1 MFLTKQ
7 FGKRPLSLAVAA
19 AVAPALAS
27 TALAQSP
34 QLEEV
39 VVTATKRAENLQDVP
54 ISVNALSGD
63 AMRSQNILTFD
74 DYVEFL
80 PNVVSAGIGPGQ
92 KEIYIRGSAS
102 EQSSITV
109 APAQGSAPGVALYFD
124 EMPVSF
130 GARNLDV
137 YAADLDRIE
146 VLSGPQ
152 GTLFGA
158 SSQSGNMRLIT
169 SKPNADEFEA
179 SVDFGMSST
188 RGGANSDNLEVMVNV
203 PINDKGAVRFV
214 GYRDKQGGWI
224 DNAEGTFTPN
234 GEVIDRNNSAG
245 FGPFFG
251 DFPLTTIQSTNNADL
266 AKDNWNEA
274 EYNGFRVAASYD
286 LNDDWSA
293 LVTHMSQEIDVEG
306 SFLVDPSLGQDRSQK
321 YVPERNV
328 DEFDITTW
336 TLEGRI
342 ANLDVVYTGG
352 YIDREVDALIDYT
365 HYNNGGGYIT
375 YYLCSGNIYSGDK
388 ANARNTCFDPT
399 KQYADESTNER
410 TTHEFRISSDP
421 DNRLRWMA
429 GVYMSDVDTTH
440 IGEFQ
445 YFSTNDAFSE
455 HIINYFT
462 DENGDYVNWAPFSV
476 GNTTIP
482 NTAGTNTEG
491 PRSPLTTFYN
501 DYTRTEEETAYF
513 GEVAF
518 DLTDDLTVSLSAR
531 QYDLK
536 SQLQGASNFS
546 FGCRYGAPFTDRD
559 TPAGAGFGNA
569 EVTADGRCN
578 SNAFSNDVTARLLTL
593 GAYAASGDASIIQDA
608 TSPNGARDMFR
619 GGGDND
625 KTLLAIQE
633 GRLDISDISTDG
645 STKEKDTIVRL
656 SLNYNLSD
664 DVMLYGIYS
673 EGYRPATQNRNAGQL
688 AANQCKE
695 DDPNYAT
702 CIQTNVYHGYVV
714 PAVAVTDTLENIE
727 FGMKGEFLD
736 RTLRLNASFYMTEIT
751 DLQVSRFDPS
761 NVAFLVFM
769 ENVGDAESNGIDVD
783 FQWAAGTN
791 LLISGA
797 ASFLDTELTRINPQ
811 LEGVAV
817 PVGSELPL
825 APRFSGNLRVRYD
838 FEMPG
843 WYGMN
848 GYVTGAITHRGESAA
863 GIVGSAAFMDDT
875 ALLAYGSRSGLDQQN
890 EGGTFGTVNDS
901 EGALPANTRFVNEAA
916 TTLNLSAGFM
926 KDSWLAEVYVRNLT
940 SEAGTIVQTAGK
952 FTPEATVNRPRT
964 IGMRI
969 SYSF

>member
-1 MFLTKQ
+1 MFLTNK

-19 AVAPALAS
+19 AIAPALAS
-27 TALAQSP
+27 TALAQNL

-63 AMRSQNILTFD
+63 AMRSQNIMTFD

-109 APAQGSAPGVALYFD
+109 APAQGSAPGVALYLD

-137 YAADLDRIE
+137 YAADLERIE

-169 SKPNADEFEA
+169 NKPNQDEFEA
-179 SVDFGMSST
+179 SIDFGMSST
-188 RGGANSDNLEVMVNV
+188 SGGAGSNNVEAMINIPLSDRA
-203 PINDKGAVRFV
+203 AVRFV
-214 GYRDKQGGWI
+214 GYSDNQGGWI
-224 DNAEGTFTPN
+224 DNVSGSFTPS

-245 FGPFFG
+245 YGPFFSG
-251 DFPLTTIQSTNNADL
+251 FPLTTIQSASNADL
-266 AKDNWNEA
+266 AEDDWNEA
-274 EYNGFRVAASYD
+274 KYNGFRVAASYD
-286 LNDDWSA
+286 FNDEWSG
-293 LVTHMSQEIDVEG
+293 LLTHMSQEIDVEG
-306 SFLVDPSLGQDRSQK
+306 SFLVDPSLGDEKSMK
-321 YVPERNV
+321 FAPEHNL

-336 TLEGRI
+336 TLEGRL
-342 ANLDVVYTGG
+342 ANLDMVYTGG
-352 YIDREVDALIDYT
+352 YIDREVDAIIDYT

-388 ANARNTCFDPT
+388 ANATNTCFDPT
-399 KQYADESTNER
+399 KQYADASTNER
-410 TTHEFRISSDP
+410 TTHEIRFSSDP

-440 IGEFQ
+440 VGEFQ
-445 YFSTNDAFSE
+445 YMSTNDAFSE
-455 HIINYFT
+455 HIVNYF
-462 DENGDYVNWAPFSV
+462 GSGAPFEV

-482 NTAGTNTEG
+482 NTAGTNTVG

-501 DYTRTEEETAYF
+501 DYTRTEEETAFF
-513 GEVAF
+513 GEVAL
-518 DLTDDLTVSLSAR
+518 DLTDDLTISLSAR
-531 QYDLK
+531 RYDLK

-569 EVTADGRCN
+569 EVTPDGRCN
-578 SNAFSNDVTARLLTL
+578 SNAFSNDVTSRLLTL
-593 GAYAASGDASIIQDA
+593 GAYAASGDDNIILNA

-619 GGGDND
+619 GGGSNAA
-625 KTLLAIQE
+625 TLAAIQN
-633 GRLDISDISTDG
+633 GNLDIGDISADG
-645 STKEKDTIVRL
+645 STEEEDTIVRL

-664 DVMLYGIYS
+664 DVMVYGIYS

-688 AANQCKE
+688 AANQSG
-695 DDPNYAT
+695 
-702 CIQTNVYHGYVV
+702 VYEGYVV

-783 FQWAAGTN
+783 FQWAAGSN

-797 ASFLDTELTRINPQ
+797 ASFLDTEITRLNPQ
-811 LEGVAV
+811 LQGVAV

-825 APRFSGNLRVRYD
+825 APRFSGNVRVRYD
-838 FEMPG
+838 YEVPSMAA
-843 WYGMN
+843 N
-848 GYVTGAITHRGESAA
+848 GYVTAALVHRGESVA

-875 ALLAYGSRSGLDQQN
+875 GVLAYGASSGLGLQN
-890 EGGTFGTVNDS
+890 EGGTFGTVNDRT
-901 EGALPANTRFVNEAA
+901 GNLPANTRFVNESA
-916 TTLNLSAGFM
+916 TMINLSAGLE
-926 KDSWLAEVYVRNLT
+926 KDNWLAEVYVRNLT
-940 SEAGTIVQTAGK
+940 SEEGAIVQTAGK
-952 FTPEATVNRPRT
+952 FTPEATINRPRT
-964 IGMRI
+964 LGLRL
-969 SYSF
+969 SYRF

>member
-1 MFLTKQ
+1 MFLTNK

-19 AVAPALAS
+19 AIAPALAS
-27 TALAQSP
+27 TALAQNL

-63 AMRSQNILTFD
+63 AMRSQNIMTFD

-109 APAQGSAPGVALYFD
+109 APAQGSAPGVALYLD

-137 YAADLDRIE
+137 YAADLERIE

-169 SKPNADEFEA
+169 NKPNQDEFEA
-179 SVDFGMSST
+179 SIDFGMSST
-188 RGGANSDNLEVMVNV
+188 SGGAGSNNVEAMINIPLSDRA
-203 PINDKGAVRFV
+203 AVRFV
-214 GYRDKQGGWI
+214 GYSDNQGGWI
-224 DNAEGTFTPN
+224 DNVSGSFTPS

-245 FGPFFG
+245 YGPFFSG
-251 DFPLTTIQSTNNADL
+251 FPLTTIQSASNADL
-266 AKDNWNEA
+266 AEDDWNEA
-274 EYNGFRVAASYD
+274 KYNGFRVAASYD
-286 LNDDWSA
+286 FNDEWSG
-293 LVTHMSQEIDVEG
+293 LLTHMSQEIDVEG
-306 SFLVDPSLGQDRSQK
+306 SFLVDPSLGDEKSMK
-321 YVPERNV
+321 FAPEHNL

-336 TLEGRI
+336 TLEGRL
-342 ANLDVVYTGG
+342 ANLDMVYTGG
-352 YIDREVDALIDYT
+352 YIDREVDAIIDYT

-388 ANARNTCFDPT
+388 ANATNTCFDPT
-399 KQYADESTNER
+399 KQYADASTNER
-410 TTHEFRISSDP
+410 TTHEIRFSSDP

-440 IGEFQ
+440 VGEFQ
-445 YFSTNDAFSE
+445 YMSTNDAFSE
-455 HIINYFT
+455 HIVNYF
-462 DENGDYVNWAPFSV
+462 GSGAPFEV

-482 NTAGTNTEG
+482 NTAGTNTVG

-501 DYTRTEEETAYF
+501 DYTRTEEETAFF
-513 GEVAF
+513 GEVAL
-518 DLTDDLTVSLSAR
+518 DLTDDLTISLSAR
-531 QYDLK
+531 RYDLK

-569 EVTADGRCN
+569 EVTPDGRCN
-578 SNAFSNDVTARLLTL
+578 SNAFSNDVTSRLLTL
-593 GAYAASGDASIIQDA
+593 GAYAASGDDNIILNA

-619 GGGDND
+619 GGGSNAA
-625 KTLLAIQE
+625 TLAAIQN
-633 GRLDISDISTDG
+633 GNLDIGDISADG
-645 STKEKDTIVRL
+645 STEEEDTIVRL

-664 DVMLYGIYS
+664 DVMVYGIYS

-688 AANQCKE
+688 AANQSG
-695 DDPNYAT
+695 
-702 CIQTNVYHGYVV
+702 VYEGYVV

-783 FQWAAGTN
+783 FQWAAGNN

-797 ASFLDTELTRINPQ
+797 ASFLDTEITRLNPQ
-811 LEGVAV
+811 LQGVAV

-825 APRFSGNLRVRYD
+825 APRFSGNVRVRYD
-838 FEMPG
+838 YEVPSMAA
-843 WYGMN
+843 N
-848 GYVTGAITHRGESAA
+848 GYVTAALVHRGESVA

-875 ALLAYGSRSGLDQQN
+875 GVLAYGASSGLGLQN
-890 EGGTFGTVNDS
+890 EGGTFGTVNDRT
-901 EGALPANTRFVNEAA
+901 GNLPANTRFVNESA
-916 TTLNLSAGFM
+916 TMINLSAGLE
-926 KDSWLAEVYVRNLT
+926 KDNWLAEVYVRNLT
-940 SEAGTIVQTAGK
+940 SEEGAIVQTAGK
-952 FTPEATVNRPRT
+952 FTPEATINRPRT
-964 IGMRI
+964 LGLRL
-969 SYSF
+969 SYRF

>member
-1 MFLTKQ
+1 MFLTNK

-19 AVAPALAS
+19 AIAPALAS
-27 TALAQSP
+27 TALAQNP

-63 AMRSQNILTFD
+63 AMRSQNIMTFD

-109 APAQGSAPGVALYFD
+109 APAQGSAPGVALYLD

-137 YAADLDRIE
+137 YAADLERIE

-169 SKPNADEFEA
+169 NKPNQDEFEA
-179 SVDFGMSST
+179 SIDFGMSST
-188 RGGANSDNLEVMVNV
+188 SGGAGSNNVEAMINIPLSDRA
-203 PINDKGAVRFV
+203 AVRFV
-214 GYRDKQGGWI
+214 GYSDNQGGWI
-224 DNAEGTFTPN
+224 DNASGTFTPS

-245 FGPFFG
+245 YGPFFG
-251 DFPLTTIQSTNNADL
+251 DFPLTTIQSASNADL
-266 AKDNWNEA
+266 AEDDWNEA
-274 EYNGFRVAASYD
+274 KYNGFRVAASYD
-286 LNDDWSA
+286 FNDEWSG
-293 LVTHMSQEIDVEG
+293 LLTHMSQEIDVEG
-306 SFLVDPSLGQDRSQK
+306 SFLVDPSLGDEKSQK
-321 YVPERNV
+321 FVPEHNL

-336 TLEGRI
+336 TLEGRL

-388 ANARNTCFDPT
+388 ANAPNTCFDPT
-399 KQYADESTNER
+399 KQYADASTNER
-410 TTHEFRISSDP
+410 TTHEIRLSSDP

-445 YFSTNDAFSE
+445 YMSTNDAFSE
-455 HIINYFT
+455 HIINYF
-462 DENGDYVNWAPFSV
+462 GSGAPFEV

-482 NTAGTNTEG
+482 NTAGTNTVG

-501 DYTRTEEETAYF
+501 DYTRTEEETAFF

-531 QYDLK
+531 RYDLK

-546 FGCRYGAPFTDRD
+546 FGCRYGAPFTDRE

-569 EVTADGRCN
+569 EVTPDGRCN
-578 SNAFSNDVTARLLTL
+578 SNAFSNDVTSRLLTL
-593 GAYAASGDASIIQDA
+593 GAYAASGDNNIILNA

-619 GGGDND
+619 GGGSNAA
-625 KTLLAIQE
+625 TLAAIQN
-633 GRLDISDISTDG
+633 GNLDISDISADG
-645 STKEKDTIVRL
+645 STEEEDTIVRL

-664 DVMLYGIYS
+664 DVMVYGIYS

-688 AANQCKE
+688 AANQSG
-695 DDPNYAT
+695 
-702 CIQTNVYHGYVV
+702 VYEGYVV

-783 FQWAAGTN
+783 FQWAAGNN

-797 ASFLDTELTRINPQ
+797 ASFLDTEITRLNPQ
-811 LEGVAV
+811 LQGVAV

-825 APRFSGNLRVRYD
+825 APRFSGNVRVRYD
-838 FEMPG
+838 YEVPSMAA
-843 WYGMN
+843 N
-848 GYVTGAITHRGESAA
+848 GYVTAALVHRGESVA

-875 ALLAYGSRSGLDQQN
+875 GVLAYGASSGLGLQN
-890 EGGTFGTVNDS
+890 EGGTFGTVNDRT
-901 EGALPANTRFVNEAA
+901 GNLPANTRFVNESA
-916 TTLNLSAGFM
+916 TMINLSAGLE
-926 KDSWLAEVYVRNLT
+926 KDNWLAEVYVRNLT
-940 SEAGTIVQTAGK
+940 SEEGAIVQTAGK

-964 IGMRI
+964 LGLRL
-969 SYSF
+969 SYRF

>member
-1 MFLTKQ
+1 MFLTNK

-19 AVAPALAS
+19 AIAPALAS
-27 TALAQSP
+27 TALAQNP

-63 AMRSQNILTFD
+63 AMRSQNIMTFD

-109 APAQGSAPGVALYFD
+109 APAQGSAPGVALYLD

-137 YAADLDRIE
+137 YAADLERIE

-169 SKPNADEFEA
+169 NKPNQDEFEA
-179 SVDFGMSST
+179 SIDFGMSST
-188 RGGANSDNLEVMVNV
+188 SGGAGSNNVEAMINIPLSDRA
-203 PINDKGAVRFV
+203 AVRFV
-214 GYRDKQGGWI
+214 GYSDNQGGWI
-224 DNAEGTFTPN
+224 DNVSGSFTPS

-245 FGPFFG
+245 YGPFFSG
-251 DFPLTTIQSTNNADL
+251 FPLTTIQSASNADL
-266 AKDNWNEA
+266 AEDDWNEA
-274 EYNGFRVAASYD
+274 KYNGFRVAASYD
-286 LNDDWSA
+286 FNDEWSG
-293 LVTHMSQEIDVEG
+293 LLTHMSQEIDVEG
-306 SFLVDPSLGQDRSQK
+306 SFLVDPSLGDEKSMK
-321 YVPERNV
+321 FAPEHNL

-336 TLEGRI
+336 TLEGRL

-352 YIDREVDALIDYT
+352 YIDREVDAIIDYT

-388 ANARNTCFDPT
+388 ANATNTCFDPT
-399 KQYADESTNER
+399 KQYADASTNER
-410 TTHEFRISSDP
+410 TTHEIRFSSDP

-440 IGEFQ
+440 VGEFQ
-445 YFSTNDAFSE
+445 YMSTNDAFSE
-455 HIINYFT
+455 HIVNYF
-462 DENGDYVNWAPFSV
+462 GSGAPFEV

-482 NTAGTNTEG
+482 NTAGTNTVG

-501 DYTRTEEETAYF
+501 DYTRTEEETAFF
-513 GEVAF
+513 GEVAL
-518 DLTDDLTVSLSAR
+518 DLTDDLTISLSAR
-531 QYDLK
+531 RYDLK

-569 EVTADGRCN
+569 EVTPDGRCN
-578 SNAFSNDVTARLLTL
+578 SNAFSNDVTSRLLTL
-593 GAYAASGDASIIQDA
+593 GAYAASGDDNIILNA

-619 GGGDND
+619 GGGSNAA
-625 KTLLAIQE
+625 TLAAIQN
-633 GRLDISDISTDG
+633 GNLDIGDISADG
-645 STKEKDTIVRL
+645 STEEEDTIVRL

-664 DVMLYGIYS
+664 DVMVYGIYS

-688 AANQCKE
+688 AANQSG
-695 DDPNYAT
+695 
-702 CIQTNVYHGYVV
+702 VYEGYVV

-783 FQWAAGTN
+783 FQWAAGNN

-797 ASFLDTELTRINPQ
+797 ASFLDTEITRLNPQ
-811 LEGVAV
+811 LQGVAV

-825 APRFSGNLRVRYD
+825 APRFSGNVRVRYD
-838 FEMPG
+838 YEVPSMAA
-843 WYGMN
+843 N
-848 GYVTGAITHRGESAA
+848 GYVTAALVHRGESVA

-875 ALLAYGSRSGLDQQN
+875 GVLAYGASSGLGLQN
-890 EGGTFGTVNDS
+890 EGGTFGTVNDRT
-901 EGALPANTRFVNEAA
+901 GNLPANTRFVNESA
-916 TTLNLSAGFM
+916 TMINLSAGLE
-926 KDSWLAEVYVRNLT
+926 KDNWLAEVYVRNLT
-940 SEAGTIVQTAGK
+940 SEEGAIVQTAGK

-964 IGMRI
+964 LGLRL
-969 SYSF
+969 SYRF

>member
-1 MFLTKQ
+1 MFLTNK

-19 AVAPALAS
+19 AIAPALAS
-27 TALAQSP
+27 TALAQNP

-63 AMRSQNILTFD
+63 AMRSQNIMTFD

-137 YAADLDRIE
+137 YAADLERIE

-169 SKPNADEFEA
+169 NKPNQDEFEA
-179 SVDFGMSST
+179 SIDFGMSST
-188 RGGANSDNLEVMVNV
+188 SGGAGSNNVEAMINIPLSDRA
-203 PINDKGAVRFV
+203 AVRFV
-214 GYRDKQGGWI
+214 GYSDNQGGWI
-224 DNAEGTFTPN
+224 DNVSGTFTPN

-245 FGPFFG
+245 YGPFFG
-251 DFPLTTIQSTNNADL
+251 DFPLTTIQSASNADI
-266 AKDNWNEA
+266 AEDDWNEA
-274 EYNGFRVAASYD
+274 KYNGFRVAASYD
-286 LNDDWSA
+286 FNDEWSG
-293 LVTHMSQEIDVEG
+293 LLTHMSQEIDVEG
-306 SFLVDPSLGQDRSQK
+306 SFLVDPSLGDEKSMK
-321 YVPERNV
+321 FVPEHNL

-336 TLEGRI
+336 TLEGRL

-399 KQYADESTNER
+399 KQYVDASTNER

-445 YFSTNDAFSE
+445 YMSTNDAFSE
-455 HIINYFT
+455 HIVNYFGS
-462 DENGDYVNWAPFSV
+462 GDPFQV

-482 NTAGTNTEG
+482 NTAGTNTTG

-501 DYTRTEEETAYF
+501 DFGRSEEETAFF

-518 DLTDDLTVSLSAR
+518 DLSDDLTVSLSAR
-531 QYDLK
+531 RYDLK

-569 EVTADGRCN
+569 EVTPDGRCN

-593 GAYAASGDASIIQDA
+593 GAYGASGDDNIILNA

-619 GGGDND
+619 GGGSNAA
-625 KTLLAIQE
+625 TLAAIQN
-633 GRLDISDISTDG
+633 GNLDISDISADG
-645 STKEKDTIVRL
+645 STEEEDTIVRL

-664 DVMLYGIYS
+664 DVMVYGIYS

-688 AANQCKE
+688 AANQSG
-695 DDPNYAT
+695 
-702 CIQTNVYHGYVV
+702 VYEGYVV

-769 ENVGDAESNGIDVD
+769 ENVGDAESSGLDVD
-783 FQWAAGTN
+783 FQWAAGNN

-797 ASFLDTELTRINPQ
+797 ASFLDTEITRLNPQ
-811 LEGVAV
+811 LQGVAV

-825 APRFSGNLRVRYD
+825 APRFSGNIRVRYD
-838 FEMPG
+838 YEVPSMG
-843 WYGMN
+843 AN
-848 GYVTGAITHRGESAA
+848 GYVTAALTHRGESVA

-875 ALLAYGSRSGLDQQN
+875 GVLAYGASSGLGLQN
-890 EGGTFGTVNDS
+890 EGGTFGTVNDRT
-901 EGALPANTRFVNEAA
+901 GNLPSNSRFVNESA
-916 TTLNLSAGFM
+916 TMINLSAGLE
-926 KDSWLAEVYVRNLT
+926 KDNWLAEVYVRNLT
-940 SEAGTIVQTAGK
+940 SEEGAIVQTAGK
-952 FTPEATVNRPRT
+952 FSPEATVNRPRT
-964 IGMRI
+964 LGLRL
-969 SYSF
+969 SYRF

>member
-19 AVAPALAS
+19 AIAPALAS
-27 TALAQSP
+27 TALAQNP

-54 ISVNALSGD
+54 VSVNALTGD
-63 AMRSQNILTFD
+63 AMRSQNIMTFD

-109 APAQGSAPGVALYFD
+109 APAQGSAPGVALYLD

-137 YAADLDRIE
+137 YAADLERIE

-169 SKPNADEFEA
+169 NKPNQDEFEA
-179 SVDFGMSST
+179 SIDFGMSST
-188 RGGANSDNLEVMVNV
+188 SGGAGSNNVEAMINIPLSDRA
-203 PINDKGAVRFV
+203 AVRFV
-214 GYRDKQGGWI
+214 GYSDNQGGWI
-224 DNAEGTFTPN
+224 DNVSGTFTPS

-245 FGPFFG
+245 YGPFFG
-251 DFPLTTIQSTNNADL
+251 DFPLTTTQSASNADI
-266 AKDNWNEA
+266 AEDDWNEA
-274 EYNGFRVAASYD
+274 KYNGFRVAASYD
-286 LNDDWSA
+286 FNDEWSG
-293 LVTHMSQEIDVEG
+293 LLTHMSQEIDVEG
-306 SFLVDPSLGQDRSQK
+306 SFLVDPSLGDEKSQK
-321 YVPERNV
+321 FVPEHNV

-336 TLEGRI
+336 TLEGRL
-342 ANLDVVYTGG
+342 ANLDVVYSGG

-388 ANARNTCFDPT
+388 ANAPNTCFDPT

-410 TTHEFRISSDP
+410 TTHEIRVSSDP

-445 YFSTNDAFSE
+445 YMSTNDAFSE
-455 HIINYFT
+455 HIVNYF
-462 DENGDYVNWAPFSV
+462 GSGAPFEV

-482 NTAGTNTEG
+482 NTAGTNTVG

-501 DYTRTEEETAYF
+501 DYTRTEEETAFF
-513 GEVAF
+513 GEVSL
-518 DLTDDLTVSLSAR
+518 DLTDELTVSLSAR
-531 QYDLK
+531 RYDLK
-536 SQLQGASNFS
+536 SQLEGASNFS

-569 EVTADGRCN
+569 EVTPDGRCN
-578 SNAFSNDVTARLLTL
+578 SNAFSNDVTARMLTL
-593 GAYAASGDASIIQDA
+593 GAYGASGDDNIILNA

-619 GGGDND
+619 GGGSNAA
-625 KTLLAIQE
+625 TLAAIQN
-633 GRLDISDISTDG
+633 GNLDISAISPDG
-645 STKEKDTIVRL
+645 STEEEDTIVRL

-664 DVMLYGIYS
+664 DVMVYGIYS

-688 AANQCKE
+688 AANQSG
-695 DDPNYAT
+695 
-702 CIQTNVYHGYVV
+702 VYDGYVV

-769 ENVGDAESNGIDVD
+769 ENVGDAESNGVDVD
-783 FQWAAGTN
+783 FQWAAGNN

-797 ASFLDTELTRINPQ
+797 ASFLDTEITRLNPQ
-811 LEGVAV
+811 LQGVAV

-825 APRFSGNLRVRYD
+825 APRFSGNVRVRYD
-838 FEMPG
+838 YEVPSMG
-843 WYGMN
+843 AN
-848 GYVTGAITHRGESAA
+848 GYVTAALVHRGESVA

-875 ALLAYGSRSGLDQQN
+875 GVLAYGASSGLGLQN
-890 EGGTFGTVNDS
+890 EGGTFGTVNDRT
-901 EGALPANTRFVNEAA
+901 GNLPANTRFVNESA
-916 TTLNLSAGFM
+916 TMINLSAGLE
-926 KDSWLAEVYVRNLT
+926 KDNWLAEVYVRNLT
-940 SEAGTIVQTAGK
+940 SEEGAIVQTAGK

-964 IGMRI
+964 LGLRL
-969 SYSF
+969 SYRF

>member
-1 MFLTKQ
+1 MFLTNK

-19 AVAPALAS
+19 AIAPALAS
-27 TALAQSP
+27 TALAQSTK
-34 QLEEV
+34 LEEV

-63 AMRSQNILTFD
+63 AMRSQNIMTFD

-109 APAQGSAPGVALYFD
+109 APAQGSAPGVALYLD

-137 YAADLDRIE
+137 YAADLERIE

-169 SKPNADEFEA
+169 NKPNQDEFEA
-179 SVDFGMSST
+179 SIDFGMSST
-188 RGGANSDNLEVMVNV
+188 SGGAGSNNVEAMINIPLSDRA
-203 PINDKGAVRFV
+203 AVRFV
-214 GYRDKQGGWI
+214 GYSDNQGGWI
-224 DNAEGTFTPN
+224 DNVSGSFTPS

-245 FGPFFG
+245 YGPFFSG
-251 DFPLTTIQSTNNADL
+251 FPLTTIQSASNADL
-266 AKDNWNEA
+266 AEDDWNEA
-274 EYNGFRVAASYD
+274 KYNGFRVAASYD
-286 LNDDWSA
+286 FNDEWSG
-293 LVTHMSQEIDVEG
+293 LLTHMSQEIDVEG
-306 SFLVDPSLGQDRSQK
+306 SFLVDPSLGDEKSMK
-321 YVPERNV
+321 FAPEHNL

-336 TLEGRI
+336 TLEGRL
-342 ANLDVVYTGG
+342 ANLDMVYTGG
-352 YIDREVDALIDYT
+352 YIDREVDAIIDYT

-388 ANARNTCFDPT
+388 ANATNTCFDPT
-399 KQYADESTNER
+399 KQYADASTNER
-410 TTHEFRISSDP
+410 TTHEIRFSSDP

-440 IGEFQ
+440 VGEFQ
-445 YFSTNDAFSE
+445 YMSTNDAFSE
-455 HIINYFT
+455 HIVNYF
-462 DENGDYVNWAPFSV
+462 GSGAPFQV

-482 NTAGTNTEG
+482 NTAGTNTVG

-501 DYTRTEEETAYF
+501 DYTRIEEETAFF
-513 GEVAF
+513 GEVAL
-518 DLTDDLTVSLSAR
+518 DLTDDLTISLSAR
-531 QYDLK
+531 RYDLK

-546 FGCRYGAPFTDRD
+546 FGCRYGAPFPDRD

-569 EVTADGRCN
+569 EVTPDGRCN
-578 SNAFSNDVTARLLTL
+578 SNAFSNDVTSRLLTL
-593 GAYAASGDASIIQDA
+593 GAYAASGDDNIILNA

-619 GGGDND
+619 GGGSNAA
-625 KTLLAIQE
+625 TLAAIQN
-633 GRLDISDISTDG
+633 GNLDIGDISADG
-645 STKEKDTIVRL
+645 STEEEDTIVRL

-664 DVMLYGIYS
+664 DVMVYGIYS

-688 AANQCKE
+688 AANQSG
-695 DDPNYAT
+695 
-702 CIQTNVYHGYVV
+702 VYEGYVV

-783 FQWAAGTN
+783 FQWAAGSN

-797 ASFLDTELTRINPQ
+797 ASFLDTEITRLNPQ
-811 LEGVAV
+811 LQGVAV

-825 APRFSGNLRVRYD
+825 APRFSGNVRVRYD
-838 FEMPG
+838 YEVPSMAA
-843 WYGMN
+843 N
-848 GYVTGAITHRGESAA
+848 GYVTAALVHRGESVA

-875 ALLAYGSRSGLDQQN
+875 GVLAYGASSGLGLQN
-890 EGGTFGTVNDS
+890 EGGTFGTVNDRT
-901 EGALPANTRFVNEAA
+901 GNLPANTRFVNESA
-916 TTLNLSAGFM
+916 TMINLSAGLE
-926 KDSWLAEVYVRNLT
+926 KDNWLAEVYVRNLT
-940 SEAGTIVQTAGK
+940 SEEGAIVQTAGK

-964 IGMRI
+964 LGLRL
-969 SYSF
+969 SYRF

>member
-1 MFLTKQ
+1 MFFTNK

-19 AVAPALAS
+19 AIAPALAS
-27 TALAQSP
+27 TALAQNP

-63 AMRSQNILTFD
+63 AMRSQNIMTFD

-109 APAQGSAPGVALYFD
+109 APAQGSAPGVALYLD

-137 YAADLDRIE
+137 YAADLERIE

-169 SKPNADEFEA
+169 NKPNQDEFEA
-179 SVDFGMSST
+179 SIDFGMSST
-188 RGGANSDNLEVMVNV
+188 SGGAGSNNVEAMINIPLSDRA
-203 PINDKGAVRFV
+203 AVRFV
-214 GYRDKQGGWI
+214 GYSDNQGGWI
-224 DNAEGTFTPN
+224 DNASGTFTPS

-245 FGPFFG
+245 YGPFFG
-251 DFPLTTIQSTNNADL
+251 DFPLTTIQSASNADL
-266 AKDNWNEA
+266 AEDDWNEA
-274 EYNGFRVAASYD
+274 KYNGFRVAASYD
-286 LNDDWSA
+286 FNDEWSG
-293 LVTHMSQEIDVEG
+293 LLTHMSQEIDVEG
-306 SFLVDPSLGQDRSQK
+306 SFLVDPSLGDEKSQK
-321 YVPERNV
+321 FVPEHNL

-336 TLEGRI
+336 TLEGRL

-388 ANARNTCFDPT
+388 ANAPNTCFDPT
-399 KQYADESTNER
+399 KQYADASTNER
-410 TTHEFRISSDP
+410 TTHEIRLSSDP

-445 YFSTNDAFSE
+445 YMSTNDAFSE
-455 HIINYFT
+455 HIINYF
-462 DENGDYVNWAPFSV
+462 GSGAPFEV

-482 NTAGTNTEG
+482 NTAGTNTVG

-501 DYTRTEEETAYF
+501 DYTRTEEETAFF

-531 QYDLK
+531 RYDLK

-546 FGCRYGAPFTDRD
+546 FGCRYGAPFTDRE

-569 EVTADGRCN
+569 EVTPDGRCN
-578 SNAFSNDVTARLLTL
+578 SNAFSNDVTSRLLTL
-593 GAYAASGDASIIQDA
+593 GAYAASGDNNIILNA

-619 GGGDND
+619 GGGSNAA
-625 KTLLAIQE
+625 TLAAIQN
-633 GRLDISDISTDG
+633 GNLDISDISADG
-645 STKEKDTIVRL
+645 STEEEDTIVRL

-664 DVMLYGIYS
+664 DVMVYGIYS

-688 AANQCKE
+688 AANQSG
-695 DDPNYAT
+695 
-702 CIQTNVYHGYVV
+702 VYEGYVV

-783 FQWAAGTN
+783 FQWAAGNN

-797 ASFLDTELTRINPQ
+797 ASFLDTEITRLNPQ
-811 LEGVAV
+811 LQGVAV

-825 APRFSGNLRVRYD
+825 APRFSGNIRVRYD
-838 FEMPG
+838 YEVPSMAA
-843 WYGMN
+843 N
-848 GYVTGAITHRGESAA
+848 GYVTAALVHRGESVA

-875 ALLAYGSRSGLDQQN
+875 GVLAYGASSGLGLQN
-890 EGGTFGTVNDS
+890 EGGTFGTVNDRT
-901 EGALPANTRFVNEAA
+901 GNLPANTRFVNESA
-916 TTLNLSAGFM
+916 TMINLSAGLE
-926 KDSWLAEVYVRNLT
+926 KDNWLAEVYVRNLT
-940 SEAGTIVQTAGK
+940 SEEGAIVQTAGK

-964 IGMRI
+964 LGLRL
-969 SYSF
+969 SYRF

>member
-1 MFLTKQ
+1 MFLTNK

-19 AVAPALAS
+19 AIAPALAS
-27 TALAQSP
+27 TALAQNP

-63 AMRSQNILTFD
+63 AMRSQNIMTFD

-109 APAQGSAPGVALYFD
+109 APAQGSAPGVALYLD

-137 YAADLDRIE
+137 YAADLERIE

-169 SKPNADEFEA
+169 NKPNQDEFEA
-179 SVDFGMSST
+179 SIDFGMSST
-188 RGGANSDNLEVMVNV
+188 SGGAGSNNVEAMINIPLSDRA
-203 PINDKGAVRFV
+203 AVRFV
-214 GYRDKQGGWI
+214 GYSDNQGGWI
-224 DNAEGTFTPN
+224 DNVSGSFTPS

-245 FGPFFG
+245 YGPFFSG
-251 DFPLTTIQSTNNADL
+251 FPLTTIQSASNADL
-266 AKDNWNEA
+266 AEDDWNEA
-274 EYNGFRVAASYD
+274 KYNGFRVAASYD
-286 LNDDWSA
+286 FNDEWSG
-293 LVTHMSQEIDVEG
+293 LLTHMSQEIDVEG
-306 SFLVDPSLGQDRSQK
+306 SFLVDPSLGDEKSMK
-321 YVPERNV
+321 FAPEHNL

-336 TLEGRI
+336 TLEGRL

-352 YIDREVDALIDYT
+352 YIDREVDAIIDYT

-388 ANARNTCFDPT
+388 ANATNTCFDPT
-399 KQYADESTNER
+399 KQYADASTNER
-410 TTHEFRISSDP
+410 TTHEIRFSSDP

-440 IGEFQ
+440 VGEFQ
-445 YFSTNDAFSE
+445 YMSTNDAFSE
-455 HIINYFT
+455 HIVNYF
-462 DENGDYVNWAPFSV
+462 GSGAPFEV

-482 NTAGTNTEG
+482 NTAGTNTVG

-501 DYTRTEEETAYF
+501 DYTRTEEETAFF
-513 GEVAF
+513 GEVAL
-518 DLTDDLTVSLSAR
+518 DLTDDLTISLSAR
-531 QYDLK
+531 RYDLK

-569 EVTADGRCN
+569 EVTPDGRCN
-578 SNAFSNDVTARLLTL
+578 SNAFSNDVTSRLLTL
-593 GAYAASGDASIIQDA
+593 GAYAASGDDNIILNA

-619 GGGDND
+619 GGGSNAA
-625 KTLLAIQE
+625 TLAAIQN
-633 GRLDISDISTDG
+633 GNLDIGDISADG
-645 STKEKDTIVRL
+645 STEEEDTIVRL

-664 DVMLYGIYS
+664 DVMVYGIYS

-688 AANQCKE
+688 AANQSG
-695 DDPNYAT
+695 
-702 CIQTNVYHGYVV
+702 VYEGYVV

-783 FQWAAGTN
+783 FQWAAGSN

-797 ASFLDTELTRINPQ
+797 ASFLDTEITRLNPQ
-811 LEGVAV
+811 LQGVAV

-825 APRFSGNLRVRYD
+825 APRFSGNVRVRYD
-838 FEMPG
+838 YEVPSMAA
-843 WYGMN
+843 N
-848 GYVTGAITHRGESAA
+848 GYVTAALVHRGESVA

-875 ALLAYGSRSGLDQQN
+875 GVLAYGASSGLGLQN
-890 EGGTFGTVNDS
+890 EGGTFGTVNDRT
-901 EGALPANTRFVNEAA
+901 GNLPANTRFVNESA
-916 TTLNLSAGFM
+916 TMINLSAGLE
-926 KDSWLAEVYVRNLT
+926 KDNWLAEVYVRNLT
-940 SEAGTIVQTAGK
+940 SEEGAIVQTAGK

-964 IGMRI
+964 LGLRL
-969 SYSF
+969 SYRF

>member
-1 MFLTKQ
+1 MFLTNK

-19 AVAPALAS
+19 AIAPALAS
-27 TALAQSP
+27 TALAQNT

-63 AMRSQNILTFD
+63 AMRSQNIMTFD

-109 APAQGSAPGVALYFD
+109 APAQGSAPGVALYLD

-137 YAADLDRIE
+137 YAADLERIE

-169 SKPNADEFEA
+169 NKPNQDEVEA
-179 SVDFGMSST
+179 SIDFGMSST
-188 RGGANSDNLEVMVNV
+188 SGGAGSNNVEAMINIPLSDRA
-203 PINDKGAVRFV
+203 AVRFV
-214 GYRDKQGGWI
+214 GYSDNQGGWI
-224 DNAEGTFTPN
+224 DNVSGSFTPS
-234 GEVIDRNNSAG
+234 GDVIDRNNSAG
-245 FGPFFG
+245 YGPFFSG
-251 DFPLTTIQSTNNADL
+251 FPLTTIQSASNADL
-266 AKDNWNEA
+266 AEDDWNEA
-274 EYNGFRVAASYD
+274 KYNGFRVAASYD
-286 LNDDWSA
+286 FNDEWSG
-293 LVTHMSQEIDVEG
+293 LLTHMSQEIDVEG
-306 SFLVDPSLGQDRSQK
+306 SFLVDPSLGDEKSMK
-321 YVPERNV
+321 FAPEHNL

-336 TLEGRI
+336 TLEGRL

-352 YIDREVDALIDYT
+352 YIDREVDAIIDYT

-388 ANARNTCFDPT
+388 ANATNTCFDPT
-399 KQYADESTNER
+399 KQYADASTNER
-410 TTHEFRISSDP
+410 TTHEIRFSSDP

-445 YFSTNDAFSE
+445 YMSTNDAFSE
-455 HIINYFT
+455 HIVNYF
-462 DENGDYVNWAPFSV
+462 GSGAPFQV

-482 NTAGTNTEG
+482 NTAGTNTVG

-501 DYTRTEEETAYF
+501 DYTRTEEETAFF
-513 GEVAF
+513 GEVAL
-518 DLTDDLTVSLSAR
+518 DLTDDLTISLSAR
-531 QYDLK
+531 RYDLK

-569 EVTADGRCN
+569 EVTPDGRCN
-578 SNAFSNDVTARLLTL
+578 SNAFSNDVTSRLLTL
-593 GAYAASGDASIIQDA
+593 GAYAASGDDNIILNA

-619 GGGDND
+619 GGGSNAA
-625 KTLLAIQE
+625 TLAAIQN
-633 GRLDISDISTDG
+633 GNLDISDISADG
-645 STKEKDTIVRL
+645 STEEEDTIVRL

-664 DVMLYGIYS
+664 DVMVYGIYS

-688 AANQCKE
+688 AANQSG
-695 DDPNYAT
+695 
-702 CIQTNVYHGYVV
+702 VYEGYVV

-783 FQWAAGTN
+783 FQWAAGSS

-797 ASFLDTELTRINPQ
+797 ASFLDTEITRLNPQ
-811 LEGVAV
+811 LQGVAV

-825 APRFSGNLRVRYD
+825 APRFSGNIRARYD
-838 FEMPG
+838 YDVPSMG
-843 WYGMN
+843 AN
-848 GYVTGAITHRGESAA
+848 GYVTAALVHRGESVA

-875 ALLAYGSRSGLDQQN
+875 GVLAYGASSGLGLQN
-890 EGGTFGTVNDS
+890 EGGTFGTVNDRT
-901 EGALPANTRFVNEAA
+901 GNLPANTRFVNESA
-916 TTLNLSAGFM
+916 TMINLSAGLE
-926 KDSWLAEVYVRNLT
+926 KDNWLAEVYVRNLT
-940 SEAGTIVQTAGK
+940 SEEGAIVQTAGK

-964 IGMRI
+964 LGLRL
-969 SYSF
+969 SYRF